1 MKADPTSGAAWGRHE
16 AYRTPGLYLD
26 WDPKGLAGR
35 RRLASGVPVFAG
47 FVKAGSFGPGERH
60 ARQFDRWE
68 RFDAAYRAA
77 APGDL
82 LSCAVRGF
90 FENGGERCIVQPVQT
105 SLDAWSDVHDRAE
118 ARELADRL
126 ISPFSES
133 GVLRDLEY
141 VDLVCVPDA
150 MTPQLLAFPEYV
162 FDVQREIVEYCARLR
177 DRFAILDTMPAL
189 AVPKDDSPNPA
200 NRAMLDAITQW
211 QSLPA
216 EHGALYFPW
225 VRVRSPRPNADA
237 RETVLVPP
245 CGHIAGVYARSDR
258 RVGVHKAPAN
268 ELLEGVLD
276 VDVQVNDRDQAD
288 LNDAGVNCLREWPG
302 RGLRVWG
309 ARTLSDRATSRYV
322 NVTRLVLAVTR
333 ELERNLRDL
342 VFEPHNAA
350 LWGAVED
357 RVRGYLRELHS
368 SGALKGRDPSEAYF
382 VKCNAETNSVE
393 GRDAGTLVAQIG
405 LAATAPAEF
414 VIVRITQSADGVTL
428 GGPAT
433 QA

>member
-1 MKADPTSGAAWGRHE
+1 MRAAPTSAALGRHD
-16 AYRTPGLYLD
+16 AYGPPGLYLD
-26 WDPKGLAGR
+26 WVPQGLVGS

-68 RFDAAYRAA
+68 RFAAAYRDA

-82 LSCAVRGF
+82 LACAVRGF
-90 FENGGERCIVQPVQT
+90 FENGGERCVVQPVQT
-105 SLDAWSDVHDRAE
+105 RLDAYADKPDRAQ
-118 ARELADRL
+118 ARELADLL

-141 VDLVCVPDA
+141 VDLVCMPDA
-150 MTPQLLAFPEYV
+150 LAPQLRAFPEYV
-162 FDVQREIVEYCARLR
+162 FDVQSRIVEYCARLR
-177 DRFAILDTMPAL
+177 DRFAILDTMP
-189 AVPKDDSPNPA
+189 SRGQPNA
-200 NRAMLDAITQW
+200 AMRDAITQW
-211 QSLPA
+211 QALPA
-216 EHGALYFPW
+216 DHGALYFPW

-276 VDVQVNDRDQAD
+276 LDVQVDDRDQAD

-302 RGLRVWG
+302 RGLRIWG
-309 ARTLSDRATSRYV
+309 ARTLSDRTAARYV

-342 VFEPHNAA
+342 VFEPHNTA

-357 RVRGYLRELHS
+357 RVRGYLRDLHA
-368 SGALKGRDPSEAYF
+368 SGALKGRDASEAYF
-382 VKCNAETNSVE
+382 VECNAETNSVE
-393 GRDAGTLVAQIG
+393 GRDAGMLVAQIG

-414 VIVRITQSADGVTL
+414 VIVRITQSANGVTL
-428 GGPAT
+428 GGPAMH
-433 QA
+433 A